1 MLPKTWLGA
10 SSQKPLDAESSGGL
24 TLYREWIFPET
35 LCLSKGGSR
44 APLKCPAEQG
54 KTAKQPGGTC
64 PWPAP
69 APHRVL
75 MALWWYRLCG
85 NIKWYGDSIRN
96 FKVWLALKF
105 QRLIFHLEHLLAS
118 HGHSPGRGVKAL
130 ALHSPE
136 ETCSPYRGKKTHRVM
151 PNTGTCRP
159 IVSHSSAQCPCK
171 EITQSPSSSE
181 PLFLLFAGHE
191 HQKSHRH
198 CLGSCA
204 GCTATD
210 EGTSALT
217 LQTWWKKRTQ
227 NTVLCL
233 SLLAHSLVFSAAK
246 N

>member
-1 MLPKTWLGA
+1 MVV
-10 SSQKPLDAESSGGL
+10 Q
-24 TLYREWIFPET
+24 
-35 LCLSKGGSR
+35 
-44 APLKCPAEQG
+44 
-54 KTAKQPGGTC
+54 
-64 PWPAP
+64 
-69 APHRVL
+69 
-75 MALWWYRLCG
+75 ALWEY
-85 NIKWYGDSIRN
+85 
-96 FKVWLALKF
+96 KVVWGLDKEFQGLACSEVSE
-105 QRLIFHLEHLLAS
+105 RLIFHLEHLLAS

-198 CLGSCA
+198 CLSSCA

-210 EGTSALT
+210 EGTSALA
-217 LQTWWKKRTQ
+217 LQT
-227 NTVLCL
+227 
-233 SLLAHSLVFSAAK
+233 
-246 N
+246 